1 MRSRCPALLRLTVFT
16 EDSDSFSIEMV
27 EEQNHFLLEQV
38 KGYVKALEKST
49 SQDLNSRGD
58 FEHYPQND

>member
-49 SQDLNSRGD
+49 SHALS
-58 FEHYPQND
+58 